1 MKIWNRAWF
10 WSGPRNWK
18 TDQFFWKNYGSNSN
32 LELGLKGGQML
43 LKFEAF
49 IYGCVVFI
57 VLCDCLVALMFMVVF
72 FSLL

>member
-1 MKIWNRAWF
+1 LKPGLVFEVAQEIGNIPIF
-10 WSGPRNWK
+10 L
-18 TDQFFWKNYGSNSN
+18 KNYGSNSN

-49 IYGCVVFI
+49 IYGCVLFI
-57 VLCDCLVALMFMVVF
+57 VLCDRLVALMFMVVF